1 MNFVGNSLRHLFI
14 IHMLL
19 CIIAIYWSDFS
30 YGNQQ
35 KELSQSK
42 AQKSPSLFPYLQ
54 PFCENRNNNTCP
66 SWINTSLSE
75 IEAALR
81 CYPQLVPGFVVTI
94 VYNSTDSVIKNFGY
108 SALDHPKRFL
118 KLETKLAIG
127 SLSKA
132 FTATLLGILL
142 SEQRER

>member
-1 MNFVGNSLRHLFI
+1 MNFGNSSRQFFI
-14 IHMLL
+14 IDMLF
-19 CIIAIYWSDFS
+19 CIVAVYWSEFS

-35 KELSQSK
+35 KEWSQAK

-54 PFCENRNNNTCP
+54 PLCENRNDNICP
-66 SWINTSLSE
+66 TWINKSMSE

-81 CYPQLVPGFVVTI
+81 CYPQFIPGFVVTV
-94 VYNSTDSVIKNFGY
+94 VYNSNDSVIKNFGY
-108 SALDHPKRFL
+108 SALDHPKRL
-118 KLETKLAIG
+118 IKLETKFAIG